1 MPSFPTPP
9 KNWISPAS
17 TPRSSPPVL
26 PCPPSNPDRAGAA
39 KPRQVSRLP
48 SPCSL
53 FSSAVRVG
61 IQRNW
66 RDPSNLNHIISIIPR
81 VPSPNRYIADAKF
94 CFCKNN
100 KRIIIIAGGTNRAR
114 TLQSTSEAE
123 GRFGS
128 RRSPSAP
135 VACVML
141 FNTDTETEVPVN
153 IHKHMLRGSWTCCTK
168 WL

>member
-100 KRIIIIAGGTNRAR
+100 KRIIIKEAGIGTPGERVRVINALYIWCRSTSVNLRASGTSSASGAPAAPAASAIAGWDFEKDLEQIFA
-114 TLQSTSEAE
+114 
-123 GRFGS
+123 
-128 RRSPSAP
+128 
-135 VACVML
+135 
-141 FNTDTETEVPVN
+141 TE
-153 IHKHMLRGSWTCCTK
+153 
-168 WL
+168 